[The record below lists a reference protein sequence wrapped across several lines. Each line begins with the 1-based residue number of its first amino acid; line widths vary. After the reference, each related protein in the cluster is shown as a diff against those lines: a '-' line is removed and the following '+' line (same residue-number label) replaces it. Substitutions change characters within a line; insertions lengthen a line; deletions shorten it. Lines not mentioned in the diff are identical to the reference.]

1 MTKTRQAV
9 LFPGFFDEVEK
20 PKPVN
25 VASVPQ
31 RSPFRYPGGK
41 TWFVPTFRHWMAQ
54 IYPKPSILVEPFAGG
69 GIISLT
75 ALFENLV
82 ERVVMVELDDE
93 IAAVWQS
100 VVNGDAEWLAN
111 RILAFHLTKETVIQ
125 EIKKTPK
132 TQREKAFQT
141 ILKNRTFHGGILAEG
156 SGFLK
161 YGENGKGIRSRWY
174 PATLAK
180 RLINLNHV
188 AHRIDF
194 RCDDGLK
201 AIQEFASRPDV
212 VYFIDPPY
220 TAGGKKAGKRLYK
233 HYEIDHERLF
243 TICESVKGDFLI
255 TYDNADEV
263 KSMARAHGFQMRLI
277 PMTNTHHATMEELV
291 IGKNLSWM
299 DSFPAVHE
307 PEVEYVVQRKKKE
320 RPKNAPN
327 NIYKQKVSNLLPPSR
342 QNKNR
347 SSKIF
352 LFVKELWAVA

>member
-1 MTKTRQAV
+1 MTKIRQAA
-9 LFPGFFDEVEK
+9 LFPGFFDEAEK

-41 TWFVPTFRHWMAQ
+41 TWFVPTFRNWMAQ
-54 IYPKPSILVEPFAGG
+54 ISPKPRILVEPFAGG

-100 VVNGDAEWLAN
+100 IVNGDAKWLAD
-111 RILAFHLTKETVIQ
+111 RILNFRLTKEAVIQ
-125 EIKKTPK
+125 EITKRPK

-141 ILKNRTFHGGILAEG
+141 ILKNRTLHGGILAEG
-156 SGFLK
+156 SGFIK

-174 PATLAK
+174 PTTLAK
-180 RLINLNHV
+180 RLVNLDHV

-194 RCDDGLK
+194 RCGDGLK

-233 HYEIDHERLF
+233 HYEIDHARLF
-243 TICESVKGDFLI
+243 TICESLRGDFLI

-277 PMTNTHHATMEELV
+277 PMTNTHHTIMEELV

-307 PEVEYVVQRKKKE
+307 PEVGYIVQEKKKRYTSRRAE
-320 RPKNAPN
+320 RK
-327 NIYKQKVSNLLPPSR
+327 R
-342 QNKNR
+342 
-347 SSKIF
+347 
-352 LFVKELWAVA
+352 

>member
-9 LFPGFFDEVEK
+9 LFPEFFNEVEK

-41 TWFVPTFRHWMAQ
+41 TWFVPTFRHWMEQ

-82 ERVVMVELDDE
+82 GRVVMVELDDE

-100 VVNGDAEWLAN
+100 VVDGDAEWLAN
-111 RILAFHLTKETVIQ
+111 RILAFHLTKEKLKQ
-125 EIKKTPK
+125 EITKSPK
-132 TQREKAFQT
+132 TQKEKAFQT

-180 RLINLNHV
+180 RLVNLGHV
-188 AHRIDF
+188 AQRIDF

-201 AIQEFASRPDV
+201 TIQEFKSRPDV
-212 VYFIDPPY
+212 VFFIDPPY

-233 HYEIDHERLF
+233 HYEIDHDRLF
-243 TICESVKGDFLI
+243 AICDSVRGDFLI
-255 TYDNADEV
+255 TYDNAEEV
-263 KSMARAHGFQMRLI
+263 KSMARAHGFQMRLT

-291 IGKNLSWM
+291 IAKNLSWM

-307 PEVEYVVQRKKKE
+307 PEVQYVVKKRIKSVQTNVP
-320 RPKNAPN
+320 RGRGKT
-327 NIYKQKVSNLLPPSR
+327 R
-342 QNKNR
+342 R
-347 SSKIF
+347 S
-352 LFVKELWAVA
+352 A